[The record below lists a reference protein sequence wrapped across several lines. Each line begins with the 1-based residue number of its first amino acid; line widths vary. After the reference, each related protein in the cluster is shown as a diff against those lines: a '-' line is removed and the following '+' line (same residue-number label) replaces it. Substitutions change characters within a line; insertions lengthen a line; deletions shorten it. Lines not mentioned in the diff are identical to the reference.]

1 MPVTIYSWWLPRI
14 RVSLPLEDKRM
25 RSALSLCLLILS
37 PSWLPAD
44 PPDSGIILE
53 RYQHKRPDARQ
64 LAMYRLDWANSI
76 ETALD
81 RSRVEGR
88 PVMLIVI
95 HARYGDIT
103 SGHC

>member
-1 MPVTIYSWWLPRI
+1 
-14 RVSLPLEDKRM
+14 M
-25 RSALSLCLLILS
+25 RRAISLCLLIMAS
-37 PSWLPAD
+37 SGLPAE
-44 PPDSGIILE
+44 PPDTGMILE
-53 RYQHKRPDARQ
+53 RYQQKRPDARQ
-64 LAMYRLDWANSI
+64 LAMYRLDWADSI

>member
-1 MPVTIYSWWLPRI
+1 
-14 RVSLPLEDKRM
+14 M
-25 RSALSLCLLILS
+25 RSTLSLCLLILAT
-37 PSWLPAD
+37 SWLPAD
-44 PPDSGIILE
+44 PPDAGKILD
-53 RYQHKRPDARQ
+53 RYQEKRPDARQ
-64 LAMYRLDWANSI
+64 LVMYRLDWADSI

>member
-1 MPVTIYSWWLPRI
+1 
-14 RVSLPLEDKRM
+14 M
-25 RSALSLCLLILS
+25 RSALSLCLLIVA
-37 PSWLPAD
+37 PYCLPAD
-44 PPDSGIILE
+44 PPDAGMIQE
-53 RYQHKRPDARQ
+53 RYQQKRPDARQ
-64 LAMYRLDWANSI
+64 LAMYRLDWADSI
-76 ETALD
+76 GTALD

>member
-1 MPVTIYSWWLPRI
+1 
-14 RVSLPLEDKRM
+14 M
-25 RSALSLCLLILS
+25 RSALSLCLLIVA
-37 PSWLPAD
+37 PYCLPAD
-44 PPDSGIILE
+44 PPDAGMILQ
-53 RYQHKRPDARQ
+53 RYQQKRPDARQ
-64 LAMYRLDWANSI
+64 LAMYRLDWADSI